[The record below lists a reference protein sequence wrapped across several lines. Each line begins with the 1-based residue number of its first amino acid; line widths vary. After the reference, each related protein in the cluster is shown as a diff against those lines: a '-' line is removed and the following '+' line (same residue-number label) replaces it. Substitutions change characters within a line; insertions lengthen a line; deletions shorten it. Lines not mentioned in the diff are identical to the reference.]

1 MKKHNTMKVV
11 LLVVTALW
19 LISALFLPDKD
30 WGVLVKCGLS
40 LVELMLLL
48 WNLKD
53 KNNTLK
59 VVLVTTF
66 ALCVLAWILPAAYY
80 SGEYIDQGRVQI
92 GLFDVFNY
100 SLTSLSYFGY
110 IALFIVLVGGFYG
123 ILHKIP
129 AYRTFLDKV
138 VAICKGK
145 EAIALSVMMVL
156 LAVITSICG
165 LQIGLMLFF
174 PMLASVILLMGYD
187 KIVVA
192 LTLVGSTMIGVAG
205 TTFGYSNTGL
215 LGSILG
221 LDMMDN
227 ILIKVII
234 LLAGLVLLIFNTLM
248 YAKRSNS
255 SKGALKA
262 AKTVVMSEDAPK
274 SVVVKETKK
283 NSTKKA
289 TGKSVAKSTSKSG
302 SKDTKESSKSPAKK
316 AATKSST
323 AKKTTTKKA
332 TSTKGK
338 SSSKSNRKDIK
349 AAAKGD
355 DVIVVKESLVNESVA
370 GLVPTVVDSKHKTWP
385 IVTGFI
391 LLFVVM
397 ILAFIPWADTFGLET
412 FNDATTAVTGFE
424 LFNFAI
430 FGKLLGTVNPFG
442 MWSVTDLFLVMAV
455 VLALLTII
463 YKVSADDAL
472 EGFANGAKKALV
484 PAFLALIVY
493 ACLVITTY
501 HPYQL
506 AIYKAILGIGKG
518 FNVVTATLVGIL
530 SGLFNQD
537 PAYVFQAAVPYFTGI
552 VTNSDVYPIA
562 GILFQSVYG
571 VTMLVAPTSLLLVTV
586 LSYLGVSYK
595 SWLKSIWKLLLEV
608 FVVLLI
614 IFTILVLL

>member
-110 IALFIVLVGGFYG
+110 ISLFIVLVGGFYG

-145 EAIALSVMMVL
+145 EAVALSVVMVL

-165 LQIGLMLFF
+165 LQIGLILFF

-215 LGSILG
+215 LGSFLG

-227 ILIKVII
+227 VLLKVIV
-234 LLAGLVLLIFNTLM
+234 LLAGMVLLIFNTLM

-262 AKTVVMSEDAPK
+262 AKTVVKSEEMVEEVA
-274 SVVVKETKK
+274 VKETKK
-283 NSTKKA
+283 VSNKKA
-289 TGKSVAKSTSKSG
+289 SGKSTAKTG
-302 SKDTKESSKSPAKK
+302 SKDAKASGK
-316 AATKSST
+316 AATKKAASKSSSANKNT
-323 AKKTTTKKA
+323 AKKTN
-332 TSTKGK
+332 STKGK

-355 DVIVVKESLVNESVA
+355 DVIVVKESLVNESVT

-442 MWSVTDLFLVMAV
+442 MWSVTDLLLVMAV
-455 VLALLTII
+455 VIALLTVI
-463 YKVSADDAL
+463 YKVDTDDAL

-484 PAFLALIVY
+484 PALLALIVY

-506 AIYKAILGIGKG
+506 AIYKALLSIGKG

-537 PAYVFQAAVPYFTGI
+537 PAYTFQAAVPYFTGI

-571 VTMLVAPTSLLLVTV
+571 VTMLVAPTSLVLVTV
-586 LSYLGVSYK
+586 LSYLDISYK
-595 SWLKSIWKLLLEV
+595 SWLKSIWKLLVEI

-614 IFTILVLL
+614 IFTVLVLL